1 MSTFEIQAQD
11 ERRSQEAS
19 GDALASYLS
28 SIRHIPV
35 LSLEETFALA
45 EQMEEGE
52 HAFRAALYAIPGTA
66 VRVLERWRERR
77 ESDHVTGVLC
87 THYRD
92 ASGRDW
98 SGYVDEVLA
107 RLEPLVAQRADL
119 ARAAGPGRAR
129 RRERLDAR
137 IAAGLDEAQ
146 LDLEVLFAIHREY
159 RSLVSALGSLEMRRA
174 LGLTAPAARAAL
186 ARAERALEGYHA
198 AKQRFV
204 RHNLRLV
211 VTMAKKYRHLGV
223 SFMDLIQE
231 GNLGLVRAVEKFDRH
246 RGFRFS
252 SYAVW
257 WITQSLIR
265 VIQQHSRTVRVP
277 SHLYELRYR
286 HRSARRALGQRLGR
300 APTRDELAGELGI
313 DPEVLERLSDAMKP
327 IASLHAPLPGADDR
341 TLEEVL
347 PDERL
352 EDPGE
357 AIDSLQVRRTLE
369 RQLASLDS
377 RERRILEWRFRLR
390 GGPPLTLAE
399 IGERLGLSRERVRQL
414 EARALKQLRG
424 RVEVAGLAAS
434 LDLEEVAEE
443 PSHEAP
449 PARLA
454 S

>member
-1 MSTFEIQAQD
+1 MSVIESHEQD
-11 ERRSQEAS
+11 ERQSQEVS
-19 GDALASYLS
+19 GDTLAAYLA

-35 LSLEETFALA
+35 LSPAETFAVA
-45 EQMEEGE
+45 ERMEEGE
-52 HAFRAALYAIPGTA
+52 RAFRAALCAIPGTA
-66 VRVLERWRERR
+66 LRVLERWRERR
-77 ESDHVTGVLC
+77 ERDHVTGMLC
-87 THYRD
+87 AHYRD

-98 SGYVDEVLA
+98 SAHVDEVLS
-107 RLEPLVAQRADL
+107 RLESLVAQRAAL
-119 ARAAGPGRAR
+119 AGAAGPGRAR

-137 IAAGLDEAQ
+137 IAAGLEEAQ
-146 LDLEVLFAIHREY
+146 LDLEVLMAIHREY
-159 RSLVSALGSLEMRRA
+159 RALASAPGSLEARRA
-174 LGLTAPAARAAL
+174 LGLTTPAARAAL
-186 ARAERALEGYHA
+186 ARAERALEVYHA

-204 RHNLRLV
+204 RHNVRLV
-211 VTMAKKYRHLGV
+211 VSLAKKYRHLGV

-300 APTRDELAGELGI
+300 APTREEVAGELGV

-327 IASLHAPLPGADDR
+327 IASLHTPLPGAEDR
-341 TLEEVL
+341 TLEEVIG
-347 PDERL
+347 DDRL

-357 AIDSLQVRRTLE
+357 SIDAGQVRRTLE
-369 RQLASLDS
+369 RQLASLDP

-414 EARALKQLRG
+414 EARALKQLRA
-424 RVEVAGLAAS
+424 RAEVAGLAVS
-434 LDLEEVAEE
+434 LDLEEAAEE
-443 PSHEAP
+443 PPGQAP
-449 PARLA
+449 PERLA